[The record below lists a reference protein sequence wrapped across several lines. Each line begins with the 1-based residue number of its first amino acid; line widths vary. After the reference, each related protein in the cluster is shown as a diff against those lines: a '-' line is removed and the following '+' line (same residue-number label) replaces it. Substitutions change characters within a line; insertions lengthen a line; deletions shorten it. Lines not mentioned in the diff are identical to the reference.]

1 MKETSLLYHVN
12 DEIKVKI
19 NEIATSLKIDIRI
32 IEDDEIYETMGYLL
46 KMEGYEKSIPQQV
59 DFDMSQEFVFFAGMS
74 DQQLDILLQLFK
86 MNKIPPIPYKAMLT
100 QHNINY
106 TFVQLY
112 QSVSREYHEMKQMNA

>member
-1 MKETSLLYHVN
+1 MKETILLYHVN

-46 KMEGYEKSIPQQV
+46 KMKGYEKSIPQQV

-86 MNKIPPIPYKAMLT
+86 MNKIPTIPYKAMLT

>member
-1 MKETSLLYHVN
+1 
-12 DEIKVKI
+12 
-19 NEIATSLKIDIRI
+19 
-32 IEDDEIYETMGYLL
+32 
-46 KMEGYEKSIPQQV
+46 MEGYEKSIPQQV